1 MPGGAAR
8 ARLSSMMG
16 SQSALFETIVVLVA
30 TTLMLLSGLGKRR
43 LERRSQPR
51 RLSELLRRRARAR

>member
-1 MPGGAAR
+1 
-8 ARLSSMMG
+8 MG
-16 SQSALFETIVVLVA
+16 SQPALFETIVVLVA

-43 LERRSQPR
+43 LERRPQTR